1 MRRSPNEHSLLG
13 RLNSPSDLRRLPRE
27 KLPALANELRQFL
40 TERVSIPAA
49 DLTASLGAVELAV
62 ALHYVYRTPQ
72 DRLVWDGSQQ
82 MHAHRVLTGR
92 RPRLHAVR
100 GKGQLTA
107 TARGADSKYE
117 HFAVGHASTSIS
129 AALGMAIAA
138 SVRGERRHVV
148 AILGENA
155 LNAGMVFEAL
165 NHAGSLPSDLLVILN
180 DERDCLTSAGGLL
193 SAQFARAFAG
203 PWYGQLREG
212 GKRML
217 QQMPT
222 MRELARRSEKHLKG
236 MVLPG
241 TLFEEMGFNYT
252 GPVDRQDV
260 KGLVRTL
267 QNLQRLRGAQF
278 LHIAAHPGKRRRAG
292 APAARARNLTAASA
306 ADVPAQCDPCS
317 HALGRWACA
326 QAVRAPQ
333 LVCISTAPAPPPG
346 LAPFA
351 ARFPERYFRIAGG
364 EQHAL
369 TFAAGLAAE
378 GQRPLV
384 ALSASLLQRGYDQ
397 LIHDIALQRLPVL
410 LVLDGSGLSAPRAPH
425 QGGYAL
431 SYLRCIPGLC
441 IAVPADAADCAR
453 LLAAASALAGP
464 AVVHL
469 PAASGLADT
478 ESVSGGDASARRAE
492 LRREGRSGLALLVF
506 GALLESVRRTA
517 ERLDATLVNM
527 RFVKPLDAQLIRSLC
542 VQHHAFVTIE
552 ENVLAGGAG
561 SAAGELLRAQ
571 RRAPALLH
579 LGMPERVIEQGTYAN
594 RLAAAGLDAGGL
606 STSIERW
613 WHAQQQQRVAAG
625 A

>member
-148 AILGENA
+148 AILGEHA

-252 GPVDRQDV
+252 GPVDRQDA

-351 ARFPERYFRIAGG
+351 ARFPERYFRIAGC
-364 EQHAL
+364 E
-369 TFAAGLAAE
+369 
-378 GQRPLV
+378 
-384 ALSASLLQRGYDQ
+384 Q